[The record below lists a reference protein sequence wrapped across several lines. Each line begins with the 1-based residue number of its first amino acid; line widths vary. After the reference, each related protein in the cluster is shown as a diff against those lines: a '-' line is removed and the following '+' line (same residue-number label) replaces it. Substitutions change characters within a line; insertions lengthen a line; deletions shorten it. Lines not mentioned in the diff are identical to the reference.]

1 MPDHNTPCEGLKDIE
16 KRQNETAVTIA
27 VINAKLNAIII
38 GLMLFIGA
46 MVSTLVPIM
55 LGR

>member
-1 MPDHNTPCEGLKDIE
+1 MPDHGQPCEGLKDIE
-16 KRQNETAVTIA
+16 KRQNETATTIA
-27 VINAKLNAIII
+27 VINTKLNAIII

-55 LGR
+55 MGR